1 MISEDHVD
9 AFIGPS
15 LTATD
20 AAVAP
25 LANQAKVPM
34 IAMAPYEYDP
44 QKQPYTFNDA
54 QPLSLMVAAVFK
66 YMQQHGV
73 KNIGYIGFSDGWGD
87 QVLAATRQA
96 AGSDGISI
104 LTDERYAR
112 TDTTC
117 EAQALK
123 LISAHPQA
131 VMMGNSATPAALPV
145 VALRHRGY
153 KGTIYGNHGVVS
165 PAFIKVGGAAVEG
178 VIAVT
183 SPVVVTD
190 QLPDANPV
198 KPVAAAF
205 VKDYAAKFGAQG
217 VSPFAGYS
225 YDAMLLLKAAI
236 PEALKAGKPGTE
248 AFRVALRDALEKT
261 HELVGVS
268 GVYTMSPTDHN
279 GQDARS
285 ADAGRSEG
293 RRLEGNQV
301 DPSLGPH
308 GLVHLLRAVAG
319 WRDDGRD
326 LSAARHRAA
335 DRILSHARHLRSA
348 RRSAGV
354 RRADCRQPSVGPRAR
369 HAVVARRHVRTRP
382 ACLAAT
388 RRLARRDRL
397 GRLSARIDAGHAC
410 CLRRFSN
417 PLSRSCSHWRSSR
430 RWAR

>member
-1 MISEDHVD
+1 MKARLFAAVAALSVTVASGAAHAQIKIGAILSISGPAAAMGVGYNGAFDLFPTEIAGQKIEYIIRDDATDASTGFTIAQKMISEDHVD

-20 AAVAP
+20 AVVAP

-87 QVLAATRQA
+87 QVLAATKRA

-190 QLPDANPV
+190 QLPDSNPV

-217 VSPFAGYS
+217 MSPFAGYS

-248 AFRVALRDALEKT
+248 EFRVALRESLEKT

-279 GQDARS
+279 GQDAR
-285 ADAGRSEG
+285 AAM
-293 RRLEGNQV
+293 
-301 DPSLGPH
+301 
-308 GLVHLLRAVAG
+308 LVEVQDGAWRA
-319 WRDDGRD
+319 
-326 LSAARHRAA
+326 
-335 DRILSHARHLRSA
+335 IK
-348 RRSAGV
+348 
-354 RRADCRQPSVGPRAR
+354 
-369 HAVVARRHVRTRP
+369 
-382 ACLAAT
+382 
-388 RRLARRDRL
+388 
-397 GRLSARIDAGHAC
+397 
-410 CLRRFSN
+410 
-417 PLSRSCSHWRSSR
+417 
-430 RWAR
+430 

>member
-1 MISEDHVD
+1 MKARLFAAVAALSVTVASGAAHAQIKIGAILSISGPAAAMGVGYKGAFDLFPTEIAGQKIEYVIRDDATDASTAFTIAQKMISEDHVD

-15 LTATD
+15 LTASD

-73 KNIGYIGFSDGWGD
+73 KDIGYIGFSDGWGD

-96 AGSDGISI
+96 AGNDGISI

-165 PAFIKVGGAAVEG
+165 PAFIKVGGTAVEG

-190 QLPDANPV
+190 QLPDSNPV

-225 YDAMLLLKAAI
+225 YDAMLLLKSAI

-248 AFRVALRDALEKT
+248 EFRVALRESLEKT

-279 GQDARS
+279 GQDAR
-285 ADAGRSEG
+285 AAM
-293 RRLEGNQV
+293 
-301 DPSLGPH
+301 
-308 GLVHLLRAVAG
+308 LVEVQDGAWRA
-319 WRDDGRD
+319 
-326 LSAARHRAA
+326 
-335 DRILSHARHLRSA
+335 IK
-348 RRSAGV
+348 
-354 RRADCRQPSVGPRAR
+354 
-369 HAVVARRHVRTRP
+369 
-382 ACLAAT
+382 
-388 RRLARRDRL
+388 
-397 GRLSARIDAGHAC
+397 
-410 CLRRFSN
+410 
-417 PLSRSCSHWRSSR
+417 
-430 RWAR
+430 

>member
-1 MISEDHVD
+1 MKAALLATAIALGLTASAQAQIKIGAILSISGPAAAMGVGYKGAFDLFPTEIAGQKVEYIIRDDATDASTAYTIAQKMISEDHVD

-15 LTATD
+15 LTASD

-34 IAMAPYEYDP
+34 LAMAPYEYDP

-73 KNIGYIGFSDGWGD
+73 KNVGYIGFSDGWGD
-87 QVLAATRQA
+87 QVLTATRQA

-225 YDAMLLLKAAI
+225 YDAMLLLKSAI
-236 PEALKAGKPGTE
+236 PEALKAGSPGTE

-261 HELVGVS
+261 HELIGVS

-285 ADAGRSEG
+285 AM
-293 RRLEGNQV
+293 
-301 DPSLGPH
+301 
-308 GLVHLLRAVAG
+308 LVEVQDGAWRA
-319 WRDDGRD
+319 
-326 LSAARHRAA
+326 
-335 DRILSHARHLRSA
+335 IK
-348 RRSAGV
+348 
-354 RRADCRQPSVGPRAR
+354 
-369 HAVVARRHVRTRP
+369 
-382 ACLAAT
+382 
-388 RRLARRDRL
+388 
-397 GRLSARIDAGHAC
+397 
-410 CLRRFSN
+410 
-417 PLSRSCSHWRSSR
+417 
-430 RWAR
+430 